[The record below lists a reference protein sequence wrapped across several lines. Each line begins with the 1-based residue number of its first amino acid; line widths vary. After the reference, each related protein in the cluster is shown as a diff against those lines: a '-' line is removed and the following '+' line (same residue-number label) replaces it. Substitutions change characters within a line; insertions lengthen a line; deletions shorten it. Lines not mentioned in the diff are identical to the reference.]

1 MEKVSPV
8 EKRYDPMHVMSPTS
22 QYGPPQTPAIPPN
35 SLPKL
40 GPNEG
45 KFVRL
50 SPEAY
55 L

>member
-8 EKRYDPMHVMSPTS
+8 EKRYDPMHVISPTS

-40 GPNEG
+40 GPSEG
-45 KFVRL
+45 KFARF
-50 SPEAY
+50 
-55 L
+55 